1 MVINKISKIKLF
13 VDLNDSND
21 ETGCGTEAAPF
32 KTPLKAVETNETAA
46 IMVKKDDEGFK
57 SISNAAL
64 KKAKKASKLL
74 RKKG

>member
-1 MVINKISKIKLF
+1 
-13 VDLNDSND
+13 
-21 ETGCGTEAAPF
+21 
-32 KTPLKAVETNETAA
+32 
-46 IMVKKDDEGFK
+46 MVKKDDEGFK